1 MFKFNKKVC
10 LFISILFLELFIFF
24 NVSYSNTEVEY
35 KNRVISR
42 GETLWSI
49 SADEQKNNEYFKNE
63 DIRKIIFEIRK
74 INNLS
79 DNELYE
85 GLELKIPTTNS

>member
-1 MFKFNKKVC
+1 MF
-10 LFISILFLELFIFF
+10 LGLFIFF

-49 SADEQKNNEYFKNE
+49 SVDEQKNNEYFKNE

>member
-10 LFISILFLELFIFF
+10 LFISILFLGLFIFF